1 MNKKPQD
8 ENYYNYNVNKYN
20 SKEDLSSL
28 DIKEISTDLYL
39 KKCIPLIDVVETYQ
53 GEGPNCGKRMVLTR
67 FKYCNHRCPFCD
79 TYDMMLKTPINRYS
93 LKDIDVL
100 LRNSNN
106 LMITGGEPTINA
118 VDPENRELVLSQFF
132 ATVVMAATLKY
143 EYLDIE
149 TNGINLE
156 KLQRYI
162 TAFCDVTRVNISWSP
177 KFINEESKDYN
188 YDLLLKLKNTNDGL
202 LYPMPTLK
210 LVVGK
215 DDMNDY
221 NQFAYDAV
229 IKYGYDPNKIYLM
242 PKGTTL
248 DEINE
253 SMKYLLDIASDIK
266 CNVSSKLHVIHNFK

>member
-1 MNKKPQD
+1 MSKAVLD
-8 ENYYNYNVNKYN
+8 EKGNLFMEEMEETGCKVFVDSRNWQELLYENERKVFRINEGELARTFVIP
-20 SKEDLSSL
+20 KENGYDLFFMIHHITCDGNGIL
-28 DIKEISTDLYL
+28 VFAE
-39 KKCIPLIDVVETYQ
+39 DVFE
-53 GEGPNCGKRMVLTR
+53 R
-67 FKYCNHRCPFCD
+67 
-79 TYDMMLKTPINRYS
+79 
-93 LKDIDVL
+93 
-100 LRNSNN
+100 
-106 LMITGGEPTINA
+106 A
-118 VDPENRELVLSQFF
+118 
-132 ATVVMAATLKY
+132 AVVMLEFIADMREQFGYTAKVLDLGGGY
-143 EYLDIE
+143 GVRYVDSDPYLDIE

-266 CNVSSKLHVIHNFK
+266 CNVSSRLHVIHNFK